1 MSSSYRRR
9 NEINSQAKK
18 EQSNINISINIK
30 DKNKLI
36 SSNNISNIGKKGD
49 KNKLSTD
56 NNKNNINSNKNINK
70 KESLNENKNGNETI
84 ILLYPEN
91 EPRGTFSCENIK
103 DHIKRDV
110 LFNSFNGKEKISFV
124 NYKAPLLNGFY
135 EAHSIHYPIRLKP
148 DDIWL
153 LIIQAFSNHINVN
166 SEELRKMFVNFDGK
180 KTLKINFYGVLD
192 IKDLTKEKYEEF
204 IKLINN
210 EIENCLGSQLI
221 DILTPNFTTTDK
233 NSSIICKIS
242 VMSVFKKYFKYK
254 MGIGPCICGVPYIIL
269 EGNASDYKKI
279 LEKINFLKKYD
290 FDWYVNRIARHIK
303 KMIEAK
309 EGKIDIQ
316 YFKNFIQ
323 DAKIT
328 EKYSNGCIPP
338 YDKKFDSIKG
348 WFVDFFAYFGGEKS
362 YQRVKDRS
370 IKLEDLNS
378 LASQMLVVPFT
389 IVNSKNNQKDEM
401 KFNVGFFGCGI
412 NNKNEVYPVSGWLL
426 SHMTKQDKESIL

>member
-30 DKNKLI
+30 DKNKSI
-36 SSNNISNIGKKGD
+36 SSNNISNIGKKDD
-49 KNKLSTD
+49 KNKLSAD
-56 NNKNNINSNKNINK
+56 YNKNNINSNNIINK
-70 KESLNENKNGNETI
+70 KNENENGNETI
-84 ILLYPEN
+84 ILLYPQN
-91 EPRGTFSCENIK
+91 KPQGDFSCKNIK
-103 DHIKRDV
+103 DHIKKEV
-110 LFNSFNGKEKISFV
+110 IFNSFNGKEKISFV
-124 NYKAPLLNGFY
+124 NYEAPLLNGFY
-135 EAHSIHYPIRLKP
+135 KAHSIHYPIRLKP

-153 LIIQAFSNHINVN
+153 LIIQAFSNHININ
-166 SEELRKMFVNFDGK
+166 SEEFRKMFVNFDGK
-180 KTLKINFYGVLD
+180 KILKINFDCVQD
-192 IKDLTKEKYEEF
+192 IKYLTKEKYEEF
-204 IKLINN
+204 IQLINN
-210 EIENCLGSQLI
+210 EIKNCLGIQLI

-242 VMSVFKKYFKYK
+242 VMSAFKKYFEYE
-254 MGIGPCICGVPYIIL
+254 MRIGPSICGIPYIIL
-269 EGNASDYKKI
+269 EGNASDYQKI

-348 WFVDFFAYFGGEKS
+348 WFVDFFAYFGGEKG
-362 YQRVKDRS
+362 YRRVKDRS

-378 LASQMLVVPFT
+378 LASQMLVVPFK
-389 IVNSKNNQKDEM
+389 IENSKNNQKVEM

-412 NNKNEVYPVSGWLL
+412 NNKNEVYPVSGWLV
-426 SHMTKQDKESIL
+426 SPMTKKDKESIL

>member
-1 MSSSYRRR
+1 
-9 NEINSQAKK
+9 
-18 EQSNINISINIK
+18 
-30 DKNKLI
+30 
-36 SSNNISNIGKKGD
+36 
-49 KNKLSTD
+49 
-56 NNKNNINSNKNINK
+56 
-70 KESLNENKNGNETI
+70 
-84 ILLYPEN
+84 
-91 EPRGTFSCENIK
+91 
-103 DHIKRDV
+103 
-110 LFNSFNGKEKISFV
+110 
-124 NYKAPLLNGFY
+124 
-135 EAHSIHYPIRLKP
+135 
-148 DDIWL
+148 
-153 LIIQAFSNHINVN
+153 
-166 SEELRKMFVNFDGK
+166 MFVNFDGK
-180 KTLKINFYGVLD
+180 KTLKINFHCVQD

-254 MGIGPCICGVPYIIL
+254 MGIGPCICGVPYIVL

-290 FDWYVNRIARHIK
+290 FDWYVNKISRHIK

-362 YQRVKDRS
+362 YQK
-370 IKLEDLNS
+370 
-378 LASQMLVVPFT
+378 
-389 IVNSKNNQKDEM
+389 
-401 KFNVGFFGCGI
+401 
-412 NNKNEVYPVSGWLL
+412 VSN
-426 SHMTKQDKESIL
+426 